1 MSLIYNYITC
11 LALMIPLLVSGS
23 KEDSYT
29 FNSRSLKQFN
39 LGISEDTS
47 LIKIRIGNH
56 IDDEDLFLVVLK
68 ANVDYLEVR
77 NITNGTTIKAGQTIS
92 YLDNENYEPYSYC
105 EVNANDKLE
114 IRVYSNEQIVL
125 PVSLDSK
132 NGIDMVIFTRN
143 IFSGIFI
150 GLMGGLFLYNLI
162 LFFFLRDRTY
172 FYYVFYLFFIAL
184 AQLDIIGFNFFLFR
198 DYPVV
203 NNNIMHLSSG
213 ISGIFAMLFLQL
225 VMHTKVGIPWGHKLL
240 GSIALIYLLVILFAL
255 LGFDIISYKLIQ
267 VGALSLPA
275 AMVIAYKLAFQ
286 GNKTAMYVAA
296 SWSVLTIG
304 LILYTFKDFGLI
316 PFNSFTNY
324 TLTFGVALEAILL
337 SLALANKITLLN
349 DEKQVANHKVLDQ
362 IEKNKEL
369 VLNQNVV
376 LERKVSERTAALQ
389 QALDDLKA
397 AQSQLVQSEK
407 MASLGTLTAGIAHEI
422 NNPINFVSANVI
434 PLRENINDITTL
446 IAAYKSIDFSN
457 LKSELKR
464 LAGLEEELELDY
476 MLTETKQ
483 LIDGIEEGA
492 NRTHTIVQGLTSFSR
507 GDMVK
512 KSEAD
517 INRGIRSTVSVL
529 KSRLNNVKLIMSLDQ
544 NLPLVFCQVGKINQ
558 VVLNLINNA
567 LDALEEK
574 NGTNRKASHLIVE
587 TKNLGDSIQ
596 IIIGD
601 NANGIDKELQLKIME
616 PFYTTKDVG
625 KGTGLGLSI
634 SYSIIEDHGGAI
646 EIDSEMGVGTK
657 FIVTLPIVLQT

>member
-1 MSLIYNYITC
+1 
-11 LALMIPLLVSGS
+11 MICTFRIGFTLFLTLGSFLLFGDNVIDINDR
-23 KEDSYT
+23 KIHIV
-29 FNSRSLKQFN
+29 N
-39 LGISEDTS
+39 LGLSQDTQTIEIQINS
-47 LIKIRIGNH
+47 LHVNRNLII
-56 IDDEDLFLVVLK
+56 LK
-68 ANVDYLEVR
+68 SNFDYLSIEPIYDKSKVYV
-77 NITNGTTIKAGQTIS
+77 NGQTVTDKKLLIQ
-92 YLDNENYEPYSYC
+92 DPYPIFPI
-105 EVNANDKLE
+105 EHEGLIIVK
-114 IRVYSNEQIVL
+114 VFSNEPIIL
-125 PVSLDSK
+125 PFQVVDNSELHTIQFQRD
-132 NGIDMVIFTRN
+132 V
-143 IFSGIFI
+143 FSSIFI
-150 GLMGGLFLYNLI
+150 GIIISLLLYNLS
-162 LFFFLRDRTY
+162 LYFVLRDSNY
-172 FYYVFYLFFIAL
+172 LYYCLYLFFISI
-184 AQLDIIGFNFFLFR
+184 AQLDITGFNYYIFSEHTELF
-198 DYPVV
+198 
-203 NNNIMHLSSG
+203 NILFHLGSG
-213 ISGIFAMLFLQL
+213 LSGIFGILFIQGFLA
-225 VMHTKVGIPWGHKLL
+225 TRRKARRGHIFLNVIL
-240 GSIALIYLLVILFAL
+240 GVYVIVLALIFINEANWAYQFMELGGVSLIVILFVSSNLAIN
-255 LGFDIISYKLIQ
+255 GTKQGVHVSVSY
-267 VGALSLPA
+267 
-275 AMVIAYKLAFQ
+275 F
-286 GNKTAMYVAA
+286 
-296 SWSVLTIG
+296 VLFIG
-304 LILYTFKDFGLI
+304 IFLYTLKDLDI
-316 PFNSFTNY
+316 VPFNVFTNY
-324 TLTFGVALEAILL
+324 TLTIGVALQAILL
-337 SLALANKITLLN
+337 SLALADSINILREDSK
-349 DEKQVANHKVLDQ
+349 VANQRAIDQ

-376 LERKVSERTAALQ
+376 LEKKVTERTAALQ

-434 PLRENINDITTL
+434 PLRENIHDITTL

-492 NRTHTIVQGLTSFSR
+492 KRTHTIVDGLTSFSR
-507 GDMVK
+507 GNMVK

-517 INRGIRSTVSVL
+517 INRGIRSTISVL
-529 KSRLNNVKLIMSLDQ
+529 KSRLNNVNLIMDLDN
-544 NLPLVFCQVGKINQ
+544 NLPLVSCQVGKINQ

-574 NGTNRKASHLIVE
+574 NGTNGKASQLIVG

-601 NANGIDKELQLKIME
+601 NANGIDKELQRKIME

-657 FIVTLPIVLQT
+657 FMVTLPIVLQT